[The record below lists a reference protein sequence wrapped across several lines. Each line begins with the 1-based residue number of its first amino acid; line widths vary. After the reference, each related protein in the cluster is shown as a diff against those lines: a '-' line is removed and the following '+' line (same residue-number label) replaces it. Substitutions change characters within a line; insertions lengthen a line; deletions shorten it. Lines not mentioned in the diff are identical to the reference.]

1 MESKK
6 EYEFC
11 FKACSWALRHKRLL
25 ARGKVGG
32 LERGEPAKDQQGSGT
47 VYQTPGKPPPTPLN
61 SACGRRNARPAVLIL
76 RACTKARSY
85 ELSSLFCLRFSK
97 SLFVDF
103 FCFLVYIARDV
114 TGFETEDESSDI
126 LTFIFVSLVEVSLNS
141 HEWPKQNISLQYQY
155 KYQVNKGLEE
165 RKISIRGLL
174 VDPVTNSQN

>member
-1 MESKK
+1 M
-6 EYEFC
+6 
-11 FKACSWALRHKRLL
+11 
-25 ARGKVGG
+25 
-32 LERGEPAKDQQGSGT
+32 
-47 VYQTPGKPPPTPLN
+47 
-61 SACGRRNARPAVLIL
+61 LIL

-141 HEWPKQNISLQYQY
+141 HE
-155 KYQVNKGLEE
+155 
-165 RKISIRGLL
+165 
-174 VDPVTNSQN
+174 